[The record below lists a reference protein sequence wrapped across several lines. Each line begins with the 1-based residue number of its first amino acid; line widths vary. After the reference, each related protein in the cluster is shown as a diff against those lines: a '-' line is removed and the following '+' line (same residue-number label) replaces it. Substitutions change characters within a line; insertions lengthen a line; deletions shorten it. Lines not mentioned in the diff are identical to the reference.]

1 MERLGQTEI
10 IQKLSSKNLS
20 LFTITDFKKFFSI
33 QKDNTAYKIIE
44 RLTKGRILKKL
55 TKKRY
60 LFSLAFVD
68 DFQIANFLYPPSYIS
83 LESALCFYGIITQF
97 PYQITSITF
106 KKTKTIDALNK
117 EFAYFHIKQNLFFGY
132 EKKENFLIALPEK
145 ALFDYLYFCSK
156 GLKNFEQ
163 DDFDLREIDKKRFS
177 EFLKMAK
184 DKKLNKFFKSINLC

>member
-1 MERLGQTEI
+1 MERLSQTEI
-10 IQKLSSKNLS
+10 IRKLSSKNLS
-20 LFTITDFKKFFSI
+20 LFTIADFKKFFSI

-145 ALFDYLYFCSK
+145 ALFDYLYFCNK